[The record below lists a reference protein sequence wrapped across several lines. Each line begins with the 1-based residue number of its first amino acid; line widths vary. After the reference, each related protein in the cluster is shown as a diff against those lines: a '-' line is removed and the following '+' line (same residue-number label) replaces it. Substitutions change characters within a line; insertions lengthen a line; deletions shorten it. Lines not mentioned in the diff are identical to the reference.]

1 MPNFSYKALGR
12 DGKEVRGVLQA
23 ESEAAAA
30 SRIRE
35 NYPILLSISQ
45 KKEKKRPDDGSL
57 LEMEIGSRRIKTKK
71 LAILCSQF
79 AITLHSG
86 MTVARAMRM
95 LADQNEDKRI
105 RKIMGAAAEEVA
117 AGSTVASAL
126 EKYSDRFPLT
136 FIETIRAGEQSG
148 TLEHSFDRLQKFYEK
163 SYKTTEKIKG
173 AMTYPLFVV
182 AIAVVVLI
190 IVMAKVIPTLA
201 DVFTDLGG
209 TLPLMTRMLIATS
222 HFFAKWWL
230 LMLAVLAF
238 LKIGSQVYG
247 NTPQGRIEKAK
258 IMLSLPLVGVINQM
272 NGAAQFAN
280 TMSVLLA
287 AGITINQ
294 AVDTT
299 AKVMDNAL
307 LSEDVRSMR
316 EGIEQGRSLVECL
329 RACAGR
335 AGSGAV
341 VFVAVSAGQMPLLW
355 GKDPGGIVLGG
366 TCFGDLVLS
375 DRVPVRC
382 FGVGTAGDTSV
393 DCAFVPDAHGS
404 ACVDHTGS
412 PAGGRSPDFFR
423 NGSLSAGN
431 GRTDIAWCS
440 DGGWLIGRYAGTF
453 TFI

>member
-1 MPNFSYKALGR
+1 M
-12 DGKEVRGVLQA
+12 LQA

-148 TLEHSFDRLQKFYEK
+148 TLERSFDRLQKFYEK

-222 HFFAKWWL
+222 HFLREVVAADAGGAGVFEDWFAGLW
-230 LMLAVLAF
+230 
-238 LKIGSQVYG
+238 QY
-247 NTPQGRIEKAK
+247 
-258 IMLSLPLVGVINQM
+258 
-272 NGAAQFAN
+272 
-280 TMSVLLA
+280 A
-287 AGITINQ
+287 AG
-294 AVDTT
+294 AD
-299 AKVMDNAL
+299 
-307 LSEDVRSMR
+307 SES
-316 EGIEQGRSLVECL
+316 
-329 RACAGR
+329 
-335 AGSGAV
+335 
-341 VFVAVSAGQMPLLW
+341 
-355 GKDPGGIVLGG
+355 K
-366 TCFGDLVLS
+366 
-375 DRVPVRC
+375 DRVIPSTCGR
-382 FGVGTAGDTSV
+382 DQ
-393 DCAFVPDAHGS
+393 PDER
-404 ACVDHTGS
+404 
-412 PAGGRSPDFFR
+412 RS
-423 NGSLSAGN
+423 
-431 GRTDIAWCS
+431 TVC
-440 DGGWLIGRYAGTF
+440 
-453 TFI
+453 

>member
-95 LADQNEDKRI
+95 LAAQNEDKRI

-148 TLEHSFDRLQKFYEK
+148 TLERSFDRLQKFYEK

-190 IVMAKVIPTLA
+190 IVMA

-230 LMLAVLAF
+230 LMLAVLVF

-247 NTPQGRIEKAK
+247 NTPQGRIQKAK
-258 IMLSLPLVGVINQM
+258 IALSLPLVGVINQM

-307 LSEDVRSMR
+307 LSEDVRSLR
-316 EGIEQGRSLVECL
+316 EGIERGRSLVECL
-329 RACAGR
+329 QGKKYFPPTMVDMCSVGEETGELEETLDNVADYYANEADYRIQRLLALLEPTMLVVLAIFAGII
-335 AGSGAV
+335 V
-341 VFVAVSAGQMPLLW
+341 VSIYLPIFTMY
-355 GKDPGGIVLGG
+355 
-366 TCFGDLVLS
+366 DLM
-375 DRVPVRC
+375 
-382 FGVGTAGDTSV
+382 
-393 DCAFVPDAHGS
+393 
-404 ACVDHTGS
+404 
-412 PAGGRSPDFFR
+412 
-423 NGSLSAGN
+423 
-431 GRTDIAWCS
+431 
-440 DGGWLIGRYAGTF
+440 
-453 TFI
+453 

>member
-148 TLEHSFDRLQKFYEK
+148 TLERSFDRLQKFYEK

-182 AIAVVVLI
+182 AVAVVVLI

-201 DVFTDLGG
+201 DVFADLGG

-258 IMLSLPLVGVINQM
+258 IMLSLPLVGAINQM

-329 RACAGR
+329 QGKKYFPPTMVDMCSVGEETGELEETLDNVADYYANEADYRIQRLLALLEPTMLVVLAIFAGII
-335 AGSGAV
+335 V
-341 VFVAVSAGQMPLLW
+341 VSIYLPIFTMY
-355 GKDPGGIVLGG
+355 
-366 TCFGDLVLS
+366 DLM
-375 DRVPVRC
+375 
-382 FGVGTAGDTSV
+382 
-393 DCAFVPDAHGS
+393 
-404 ACVDHTGS
+404 
-412 PAGGRSPDFFR
+412 
-423 NGSLSAGN
+423 
-431 GRTDIAWCS
+431 
-440 DGGWLIGRYAGTF
+440 
-453 TFI
+453 

>member
-45 KKEKKRPDDGSL
+45 KKEKKRPDEGSL

-79 AITLHSG
+79 ALTLHSG
-86 MTVARAMRM
+86 MTVAHAMRM

-105 RKIMGAAAEEVA
+105 RKILGAAAEEVA

-136 FIETIRAGEQSG
+136 FIETIRAGDQS
-148 TLEHSFDRLQKFYEK
+148 
-163 SYKTTEKIKG
+163 
-173 AMTYPLFVV
+173 
-182 AIAVVVLI
+182 
-190 IVMAKVIPTLA
+190 
-201 DVFTDLGG
+201 G

-258 IMLSLPLVGVINQM
+258 IMLSLPLVGAINQM

-316 EGIEQGRSLVECL
+316 EGIERGRSLVECL
-329 RACAGR
+329 QGKKYFPPTMVDVCSVGEETGELEETLDNVADYYANEADYRIQRLLALLEPTMLVVLAIFAGII
-335 AGSGAV
+335 V
-341 VFVAVSAGQMPLLW
+341 VSIYLPIFTMY
-355 GKDPGGIVLGG
+355 
-366 TCFGDLVLS
+366 DLM
-375 DRVPVRC
+375 
-382 FGVGTAGDTSV
+382 
-393 DCAFVPDAHGS
+393 
-404 ACVDHTGS
+404 
-412 PAGGRSPDFFR
+412 
-423 NGSLSAGN
+423 
-431 GRTDIAWCS
+431 
-440 DGGWLIGRYAGTF
+440 
-453 TFI
+453 

>member
-1 MPNFSYKALGR
+1 
-12 DGKEVRGVLQA
+12 
-23 ESEAAAA
+23 
-30 SRIRE
+30 
-35 NYPILLSISQ
+35 
-45 KKEKKRPDDGSL
+45 
-57 LEMEIGSRRIKTKK
+57 
-71 LAILCSQF
+71 
-79 AITLHSG
+79 
-86 MTVARAMRM
+86 
-95 LADQNEDKRI
+95 
-105 RKIMGAAAEEVA
+105 MGAAAEEVA

-148 TLEHSFDRLQKFYEK
+148 TLERSFDRLQKFYEK

-182 AIAVVVLI
+182 AI
-190 IVMAKVIPTLA
+190 AKVIPTLA

-230 LMLAVLAF
+230 LMLAVLVF

-247 NTPQGRIEKAK
+247 NTPQGRIQKAK
-258 IMLSLPLVGVINQM
+258 IALSLPLVGVINQM

-329 RACAGR
+329 QGKKYFPPTMVDMCSVGEETGELGETLDNVADYYTNEADYRIQRLLALLEPAMLVVLAIFAGII
-335 AGSGAV
+335 V
-341 VFVAVSAGQMPLLW
+341 VSIYLPIFTMY
-355 GKDPGGIVLGG
+355 
-366 TCFGDLVLS
+366 DLM
-375 DRVPVRC
+375 
-382 FGVGTAGDTSV
+382 
-393 DCAFVPDAHGS
+393 
-404 ACVDHTGS
+404 
-412 PAGGRSPDFFR
+412 
-423 NGSLSAGN
+423 
-431 GRTDIAWCS
+431 
-440 DGGWLIGRYAGTF
+440 
-453 TFI
+453 

>member
-105 RKIMGAAAEEVA
+105 RKILGAAAEEVA

-148 TLEHSFDRLQKFYEK
+148 TLERSFDRLQKFYAK

-182 AIAVVVLI
+182 AVAVVVLI

-201 DVFTDLGG
+201 DVFADLGG

-230 LMLAVLAF
+230 LMLAVLAL

-258 IMLSLPLVGVINQM
+258 IMLSLPLVG
-272 NGAAQFAN
+272 A
-280 TMSVLLA
+280 
-287 AGITINQ
+287 INQ

-316 EGIEQGRSLVECL
+316 EGIERGRSLVECL
-329 RACAGR
+329 QGKKYFPPTMVDMCSVGEETGELEETLDNVADYYANEADYRIQRLLALLEPTMLVVLAIFAGII
-335 AGSGAV
+335 V
-341 VFVAVSAGQMPLLW
+341 VSIYLPIFTMY
-355 GKDPGGIVLGG
+355 
-366 TCFGDLVLS
+366 DLM
-375 DRVPVRC
+375 
-382 FGVGTAGDTSV
+382 
-393 DCAFVPDAHGS
+393 
-404 ACVDHTGS
+404 
-412 PAGGRSPDFFR
+412 
-423 NGSLSAGN
+423 
-431 GRTDIAWCS
+431 
-440 DGGWLIGRYAGTF
+440 
-453 TFI
+453 

>member
-1 MPNFSYKALGR
+1 
-12 DGKEVRGVLQA
+12 
-23 ESEAAAA
+23 
-30 SRIRE
+30 
-35 NYPILLSISQ
+35 
-45 KKEKKRPDDGSL
+45 
-57 LEMEIGSRRIKTKK
+57 MEIGSRRIKTKK

-222 HFFAKWWL
+222 QFFREMVAADAGGAGVFEDWFAGL
-230 LMLAVLAF
+230 RQYAA
-238 LKIGSQVYG
+238 
-247 NTPQGRIEKAK
+247 GRIEKAK

-329 RACAGR
+329 RGKKYFPPTMVDMYSVGEETGELEETLDNVADYYTNEADYRIQRLLALLEPTMLVVLAIFAGII
-335 AGSGAV
+335 V
-341 VFVAVSAGQMPLLW
+341 VSIYLPIFTMY
-355 GKDPGGIVLGG
+355 
-366 TCFGDLVLS
+366 DLM
-375 DRVPVRC
+375 
-382 FGVGTAGDTSV
+382 
-393 DCAFVPDAHGS
+393 
-404 ACVDHTGS
+404 
-412 PAGGRSPDFFR
+412 
-423 NGSLSAGN
+423 
-431 GRTDIAWCS
+431 
-440 DGGWLIGRYAGTF
+440 
-453 TFI
+453 

>member
-148 TLEHSFDRLQKFYEK
+148 TLEHSFDVSFVRRCDCGGCPDYRHGE
-163 SYKTTEKIKG
+163 G
-173 AMTYPLFVV
+173 YPD
-182 AIAVVVLI
+182 
-190 IVMAKVIPTLA
+190 T
-201 DVFTDLGG
+201 
-209 TLPLMTRMLIATS
+209 
-222 HFFAKWWL
+222 
-230 LMLAVLAF
+230 
-238 LKIGSQVYG
+238 
-247 NTPQGRIEKAK
+247 GRCIY
-258 IMLSLPLVGVINQM
+258 
-272 NGAAQFAN
+272 
-280 TMSVLLA
+280 
-287 AGITINQ
+287 
-294 AVDTT
+294 
-299 AKVMDNAL
+299 
-307 LSEDVRSMR
+307 RS
-316 EGIEQGRSLVECL
+316 
-329 RACAGR
+329 
-335 AGSGAV
+335 
-341 VFVAVSAGQMPLLW
+341 
-355 GKDPGGIVLGG
+355 
-366 TCFGDLVLS
+366 
-375 DRVPVRC
+375 
-382 FGVGTAGDTSV
+382 
-393 DCAFVPDAHGS
+393 
-404 ACVDHTGS
+404 
-412 PAGGRSPDFFR
+412 
-423 NGSLSAGN
+423 
-431 GRTDIAWCS
+431 
-440 DGGWLIGRYAGTF
+440 GRYAAADDADADRDFPFLREVVAADAGGAGVFEDWFAGLRQYAAGTD
-453 TFI
+453 

>member
-148 TLEHSFDRLQKFYEK
+148 TLERSFDRLQKFYEK

-209 TLPLMTRMLIATS
+209 TRMLIATS

-230 LMLAVLAF
+230 LMLAVLVF

-247 NTPQGRIEKAK
+247 NTPQGRIQKAK
-258 IMLSLPLVGVINQM
+258 IALSLPLVGVINQM

-329 RACAGR
+329 QGKKYFPPTMVDMCSVGEETGELGETLDNVADYYTNEADYRIQRLLALLEPAMLVVLAIFAGII
-335 AGSGAV
+335 V
-341 VFVAVSAGQMPLLW
+341 VSIYLPIFTMY
-355 GKDPGGIVLGG
+355 
-366 TCFGDLVLS
+366 DLM
-375 DRVPVRC
+375 
-382 FGVGTAGDTSV
+382 
-393 DCAFVPDAHGS
+393 
-404 ACVDHTGS
+404 
-412 PAGGRSPDFFR
+412 
-423 NGSLSAGN
+423 
-431 GRTDIAWCS
+431 
-440 DGGWLIGRYAGTF
+440 
-453 TFI
+453 

>member
-1 MPNFSYKALGR
+1 
-12 DGKEVRGVLQA
+12 
-23 ESEAAAA
+23 
-30 SRIRE
+30 
-35 NYPILLSISQ
+35 
-45 KKEKKRPDDGSL
+45 
-57 LEMEIGSRRIKTKK
+57 
-71 LAILCSQF
+71 
-79 AITLHSG
+79 
-86 MTVARAMRM
+86 MR
-95 LADQNEDKRI
+95 
-105 RKIMGAAAEEVA
+105 AAAEEVA

-201 DVFTDLGG
+201 DVFTALGG
-209 TLPLMTRMLIATS
+209 TLPLMTRMLIATA
-222 HFFAKWWL
+222 HFFAKWWM

-258 IMLSLPLVGVINQM
+258 LALSLPIVGVINQM

-329 RACAGR
+329 QGKKYFPSTMVDMCSVGEETGELEETLDNVANYYTNEADYRIQRLLTLLEPTILVVLAIFAGFI
-335 AGSGAV
+335 V
-341 VFVAVSAGQMPLLW
+341 VSIYLPIFTMY
-355 GKDPGGIVLGG
+355 
-366 TCFGDLVLS
+366 DLM
-375 DRVPVRC
+375 
-382 FGVGTAGDTSV
+382 
-393 DCAFVPDAHGS
+393 
-404 ACVDHTGS
+404 
-412 PAGGRSPDFFR
+412 
-423 NGSLSAGN
+423 
-431 GRTDIAWCS
+431 
-440 DGGWLIGRYAGTF
+440 
-453 TFI
+453 

>member
-12 DGKEVRGVLQA
+12 DGKEVWGVLQA

-35 NYPILLSISQ
+35 NYPILLSICQ

-105 RKIMGAAAEEVA
+105 RKIMGVAAEEVA

-163 SYKTTEKIKG
+163 SYKTTEKIK
-173 AMTYPLFVV
+173 V

-329 RACAGR
+329 RGKKYFPPTMVDMCSVGEETGELEETLDNVADYYTNEADYRIQRLLALLEPTMLVVLAIFAGII
-335 AGSGAV
+335 V
-341 VFVAVSAGQMPLLW
+341 VSIYLPIFTMY
-355 GKDPGGIVLGG
+355 
-366 TCFGDLVLS
+366 DLM
-375 DRVPVRC
+375 
-382 FGVGTAGDTSV
+382 
-393 DCAFVPDAHGS
+393 
-404 ACVDHTGS
+404 
-412 PAGGRSPDFFR
+412 
-423 NGSLSAGN
+423 
-431 GRTDIAWCS
+431 
-440 DGGWLIGRYAGTF
+440 
-453 TFI
+453 

>member
-148 TLEHSFDRLQKFYEK
+148 TLERSFDRLQKFYEK

-182 AIAVVVLI
+182 AVAVVVLI

-230 LMLAVLAF
+230 LMLAF

-247 NTPQGRIEKAK
+247 NTPQGRIQKAK
-258 IMLSLPLVGVINQM
+258 IALSLPLVGVINQM

-280 TMSVLLA
+280 TMSVLLV

-316 EGIEQGRSLVECL
+316 EGIERGRSLVECL
-329 RACAGR
+329 QGKKYFPPTMVDMCSVGEETGELEETLDNVADYYANEADYRIQRLLALLEPTMLVVLAIFAGII
-335 AGSGAV
+335 V
-341 VFVAVSAGQMPLLW
+341 VSIYLPIFTMY
-355 GKDPGGIVLGG
+355 
-366 TCFGDLVLS
+366 DLM
-375 DRVPVRC
+375 
-382 FGVGTAGDTSV
+382 
-393 DCAFVPDAHGS
+393 
-404 ACVDHTGS
+404 
-412 PAGGRSPDFFR
+412 
-423 NGSLSAGN
+423 
-431 GRTDIAWCS
+431 
-440 DGGWLIGRYAGTF
+440 
-453 TFI
+453 